1 MLNLYDVNDNE
12 RLIAENIITKTAEL
26 YGFDID
32 ETDIDITVVDGE
44 TIRAINKET
53 RNIDSPT
60 DILTFPNIDVVLPYN
75 KSDYPC
81 DIDPESGNVILGEML
96 IARDVMTGNAA
107 DYGHSVT
114 REFAYLVTHGMM
126 HLMGFDHIED
136 KDREIM
142 RIKEDEILNA
152 LGYTRDI

>member
-32 ETDIDITVVDGE
+32 ETDIDITIVDGE

-126 HLMGFDHIED
+126 HLMGFDHIKD
-136 KDREIM
+136 IDREIM

>member
-12 RLIAENIITKTAEL
+12 RIIAEQIIGKAAEL
-26 YGFDID
+26 YGFNLN
-32 ETDIDITVVDGE
+32 ETEIDITIVDAD
-44 TIRAINKET
+44 TIKTINRET

-60 DILTFPNIDVVLPYN
+60 DILTFPNIDIVLPYN
-75 KSDYPC
+75 KNNYPY

-96 IARDVMTGNAA
+96 IARDVMANNAA

-136 KDREIM
+136 DDRNIM

>member
-12 RLIAENIITKTAEL
+12 RIIAEQIIGKAAEL
-26 YGFDID
+26 YGFNLN
-32 ETDIDITVVDGE
+32 ETEIDITIVDAD
-44 TIRAINKET
+44 TIKTINRET

-60 DILTFPNIDVVLPYN
+60 DILTFPNIDIVLPYN
-75 KSDYPC
+75 KNNYPY

-96 IARDVMTGNAA
+96 IARDVMANNAA
-107 DYGHSVT
+107 DYAHSVT

-136 KDREIM
+136 DDRKIM